1 MKIIFSKDAE
11 EFLKKKSFKSKEKL
25 NLVFHAKELSKSC
38 YLRIEPDI
46 SFETDENYLE
56 GIDKYGEW
64 GDKIEIFIDPVIKP
78 LLQKRNEIKVS
89 LQGKFFKKLVVA
101 SGKQQVKLQCSIK

>member
-1 MKIIFSKDAE
+1 VKVIFSREAE
-11 EFLKKKSFKSKEKL
+11 EFLKQKSSKSKEKL

-56 GIDKYGEW
+56 GIDKFGNW
-64 GDKIEIFIDPVIKP
+64 GDNIEIFIDPVIKP
-78 LLQKRNEIKVS
+78 LLQKRDEIKVS
-89 LQGKFFKKLVVA
+89 LKGKIFKKLVVE